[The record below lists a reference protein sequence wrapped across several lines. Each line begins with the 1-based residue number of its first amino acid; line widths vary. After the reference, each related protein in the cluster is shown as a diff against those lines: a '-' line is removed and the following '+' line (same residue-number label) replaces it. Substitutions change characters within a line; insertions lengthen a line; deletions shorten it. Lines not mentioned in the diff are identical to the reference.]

1 MWRVAVPLAGRASL
15 NACPSFRLLFIV
27 LRVFSDG
34 RQPADALAAAV
45 ANVRTEKLQS
55 GVSPVNVRTEKLQ
68 SGVSPVNVRTEKLQ
82 SGVSPPTRRPTHRAH
97 SPWLTWRKKL

>member
-15 NACPSFRLLFIV
+15 NACPINCEFSIAFRLLFVV

-55 GVSPVNVRTEKLQ
+55 GVSPVNVRTEKL
-68 SGVSPVNVRTEKLQ
+68 
-82 SGVSPPTRRPTHRAH
+82 
-97 SPWLTWRKKL
+97 